1 MRRILLSLISLILL
15 FTFTS
20 CSGNRNNELTPE
32 ETSNNLITNIN
43 TNLVNCTNISYD
55 STIKSGDV
63 LLKEIEKDVMI
74 VKNSDGTVSLT
85 INTTNKTLGSNF
97 DLVEQI
103 LTDYIDG
110 QLPETLFNYSFN
122 YNAFSSISM
131 ENNSITGV
139 IKSSEVSNVLKTTV
153 NNSSDLNV
161 TINYSED
168 KITYYHF
175 SYTSSNGNSIEIE
188 ANYSY

>member
-20 CSGNRNNELTPE
+20 CTSCSGNRNNELTPE
-32 ETSNNLITNIN
+32 ETFNNLITNIN

-168 KITYYHF
+168 KITYYH
-175 SYTSSNGNSIEIE
+175 
-188 ANYSY
+188 

>member
-32 ETSNNLITNIN
+32 ETFNNLITNIN

-110 QLPETLFNYSFN
+110 QLPEILFNYSFN
-122 YNAFSSISM
+122 YSAFSSISM

-175 SYTSSNGNSIEIE
+175 SYTSSNGNSIQIE